1 MEAALKNFFGYSYF
15 RPHQKESIEQI
26 LRRRDCLIV
35 MATGSGKSMCYQ
47 IPALVTQKTAIVIS
61 PLISLMQDQV
71 MSLLQRGIKA
81 QYLSSAQKSRTA
93 SSDAEKGKFD
103 ILYMTPERAC
113 SSSDRF
119 WSNMMENG
127 VSLLAI
133 DEAHCISEWG
143 HDFREEYKQL
153 DKLRQFLPSVPFV
166 ALTAT
171 ATKKV
176 QLDIV
181 RSLKLNNPYVMI
193 GSFDRPNLY
202 YGVKSLNRTSLFRDE
217 LAGEISKYV
226 KGGASTIVYC
236 TTVKDA
242 EEVSKSLQQA
252 GIDVGLYHGQ
262 MSTGAREDIHRSF
275 IKDELQT
282 VVATVAFGMGID
294 KPNIRC
300 VIHYGCPKSLESY
313 YQESGRCGR
322 DGLPSKCW
330 LYYSRG
336 DFAKA
341 DFYTSDARTGARRKE
356 VMDSLLAAQKYCGLT
371 TCRRKCLLE
380 YFGESVAFDNCGNC
394 DNCTSVSADQRDMA
408 KEAYLLLTCIQS
420 CGGRWGFNVP
430 IDVLR
435 GSRTK
440 KLTENH
446 FDKLPVHGL
455 GKTYSSNWWKALGD
469 QLINLGYLEETVID
483 IFRTI
488 RVSHQGQQFLQLASH
503 KSQPPLILRLTP
515 EMVSEENCKSGLK
528 IGKVVDG
535 DIGTFPTLQDQ
546 GFSEMEV
553 KLYHMLLDFRAELAQ
568 RESTA
573 PYAVCSE
580 ETLQKLAKIRPSTKA
595 RLGNID
601 GVNQHLITMHGV
613 RILETIKS
621 FSESLG
627 LRLDGEFAVH
637 TNISRA
643 SAMNIEYKATPA
655 KIEYKATPAK
665 MEAWKMWQEN
675 GLSMSEIANL
685 PERPVPI
692 KESTVLD
699 YILEVARA
707 GFEVNWVRF
716 CKESGFTY
724 NIAKE
729 IQAGISK
736 AGSRDKLKPIKEQ
749 VPEFVSYTYI
759 KILLAL
765 EDCGVSIDEI
775 LGMQSSKG
783 EDESSLNDS
792 LPVLQD
798 GAQSITEFVK
808 KDDLLKASNSS
819 EEDDFSMPPWIVSD
833 TGATIRKRK
842 TEAKD
847 SFSLCESP
855 TQKLCCENDRKSES
869 DIELLQATEDAL
881 LTWLSEC
888 DGASVSQISE
898 HFAGSSRDFVLE
910 LLSKLEGEFS
920 IYNKNGIYK
929 VM

>member
-1 MEAALKNFFGYSYF
+1 MDAALKKYFGYSTF

-71 MSLLQRGIKA
+71 MSLQQRGIKA
-81 QYLSSAQKSRTA
+81 QYLSSAQKSHTA

-113 SSSDRF
+113 SISNRF
-119 WSNMMENG
+119 WFNMMERG

-153 DKLRQFLPSVPFV
+153 DKLRQFLPNVPFV
-166 ALTAT
+166 GLTAT

-202 YGVKSLNRTSLFRDE
+202 YGVKILNRTSLFREE
-217 LAGEISKYV
+217 LACEISKYV

-236 TTVKDA
+236 TTIKDA
-242 EEVSKSLQQA
+242 EEVSKSLQLA
-252 GIDVGLYHGQ
+252 GVEVGLYHGQ
-262 MSTGAREDIHRSF
+262 MSSGDREAIHRSF
-275 IKDELQT
+275 IKDEVQT

-322 DGLPSKCW
+322 DGIPSKCW
-330 LYYSRG
+330 MYYSRG

-341 DFYTSDARTGARRKE
+341 DFYTSDARTGARRKD
-356 VMDSLLAAQKYCGLT
+356 VMDSLLAAQKYCSLT
-371 TCRRKCLLE
+371 TCRRKYLLE

-394 DNCTSVSADQRDMA
+394 DNCTTSVSVDQRDMA

-420 CGGRWGFNVP
+420 CGGRWGLNVP
-430 IDVLR
+430 VDVLR
-435 GSRTK
+435 GARTK

-455 GKTYSSNWWKALGD
+455 GKNYSSNWWKALGD
-469 QLINLGYLEETVID
+469 QLINLGYLEETVIE

-488 RVSHQGQQFLQLASH
+488 RVSHQGQRFLQLASQ
-503 KSQPPLILRLTP
+503 KNQPPLILRLTP
-515 EMVSEENCKSGLK
+515 EMVSEENRKNGLK

-535 DIGTFPTLQDQ
+535 DIGNFPTLQDQ

-580 ETLQKLAKIRPSTKA
+580 ETLQKLAKIRPSTMA

-627 LRLDGEFAVH
+627 LRMDGEFAVH

-643 SAMNIEYKATPA
+643 PAMNIEYKATPA
-655 KIEYKATPAK
+655 KV
-665 MEAWKMWQEN
+665 EAWRMWQEN
-675 GLSMSEIANL
+675 DISMSEIANL

-699 YILEVARA
+699 YILEVAKV

-716 CKESGFTY
+716 CKEAGFTY

-729 IQAGISK
+729 IQVGISK

-749 VPEFVSYTYI
+749 VPEFVTYSHI
-759 KILLAL
+759 KILLTL
-765 EDCGVSIDEI
+765 EECGVSIDEI
-775 LGMQSSKG
+775 LGMQSSKV
-783 EDESSLNDS
+783 EDESSLKDS
-792 LPVLQD
+792 SPVLQD
-798 GAQSITEFVK
+798 GAQSIPEFVK
-808 KDDLLKASNSS
+808 EEDLLKASNSS
-819 EEDDFSMPPWIVSD
+819 EEDVFSKPPWIVSD
-833 TGATIRKRK
+833 TGATLHKRK

-847 SFSLCESP
+847 TFSVCESP
-855 TQKLCCENDRKSES
+855 TKKLYCENDHKSES
-869 DIELLQATEDAL
+869 DIELFQATEDAL
-881 LTWLSEC
+881 LAWLNDC

-910 LLSKLEGEFS
+910 LLSRLEGEFL

>member
-1 MEAALKNFFGYSYF
+1 MTNTLSMEGVLKKYFGFSSF
-15 RPHQKESIEQI
+15 RPLQKDSIGQI
-26 LRRRDCLIV
+26 LRGRDCLIV
-35 MATGSGKSMCYQ
+35 MATGSGKSLCYQ

-71 MSLLQRGIKA
+71 MSLQQRGIKA
-81 QYLSSAQKSRTA
+81 QYLCSAQTSRTA
-93 SSDAEKGKFD
+93 NSDAEKGEFD
-103 ILYMTPERAC
+103 VLYLTPERAC
-113 SSSDRF
+113 SSPDRF
-119 WSNMMENG
+119 WSNMMEKG

-153 DKLRQFLPSVPFV
+153 EKLRQFLPNVPFV

-176 QLDIV
+176 ELDIIQ
-181 RSLKLNNPYVMI
+181 SLKLKNPYVRI
-193 GSFDRPNLY
+193 GSFDRPNIY
-202 YGVKSLNRTSLFRDE
+202 YGVKTLNRTSLFREE
-217 LAGEISKYV
+217 LAREISKYV

-236 TTVKDA
+236 TTIKDA
-242 EEVSKSLQQA
+242 EQVSMSLQQA
-252 GIDVGLYHGQ
+252 GVEAGLYHGQ
-262 MSTGAREDIHRSF
+262 MSNGSREAIHRSF

-336 DFAKA
+336 DFMKA
-341 DFYTSDARTGARRKE
+341 DFYTSEARTAARRKSVVE
-356 VMDSLLAAQKYCGLT
+356 SLIAAQKYCSLT
-371 TCRRKCLLE
+371 TCRRKYLLE
-380 YFGESVAFDNCGNC
+380 YFGEKVAFDNCGDC
-394 DNCTSVSADQRDMA
+394 DNCTTSLSVDQRDIA
-408 KEAYLLLTCIQS
+408 KEAYLLLTCIHS
-420 CGGRWGFNVP
+420 CRGRWGLNVP

-455 GKTYSSNWWKALGD
+455 GKNYSSNWWKALGD
-469 QLINLGYLEETVID
+469 QLISLGYLEETVSD

-488 RVSHQGQQFLQLASH
+488 RVSHQGQRFLELASH
-503 KSQPPLILRLTP
+503 INQPPLILRLTP
-515 EMVSEENCKSGLK
+515 EMVSEENQKNGLK

-535 DIGTFPTLQDQ
+535 DIGNFPTLQDQ

-601 GVNQHLITMHGV
+601 GINQHLITMHGC
-613 RILETIKS
+613 RILETIKC
-621 FSESLG
+621 FSEGLG
-627 LRLDGEFAVH
+627 LRLDGELEVQP
-637 TNISRA
+637 NISRT
-643 SAMNIEYKATPA
+643 SAINIECKATPA
-655 KIEYKATPAK
+655 KV
-665 MEAWKMWQEN
+665 EAWRMWQEK
-675 GLSMSEIANL
+675 GLSFSEIANL
-685 PERPVPI
+685 PDRPVPI
-692 KESTVLD
+692 KESTVLE

-716 CKESGFTY
+716 CKEAGLTY
-724 NIAKE
+724 KIAKE
-729 IQAGISK
+729 IQVGISK
-736 AGSRDKLKPIKEQ
+736 AGSKEKLKPIKEQ
-749 VPEFVSYTYI
+749 VPESVSYIQI
-759 KILLAL
+759 KIFLAL
-765 EDCGVSIDEI
+765 EECGLSIDDI
-775 LGMQSSKG
+775 VDMPSSKG
-783 EDESSLNDS
+783 EDESCLKDS
-792 LPVLQD
+792 PSVLQD
-798 GAQSITEFVK
+798 GAQSMTQFVK
-808 KDDLLKASNSS
+808 EDDLLKASNSS
-819 EEDDFSMPPWIVSD
+819 EENAFSKPPWLLSD
-833 TGATIRKRK
+833 TGATIHKRK
-842 TEAKD
+842 TEAKN
-847 SFSLCESP
+847 SFSRCGSP
-855 TQKLCCENDRKSES
+855 TKKLCCENDWKSQS
-869 DIELLQATEDAL
+869 DVELLQATEDAL
-881 LTWLSEC
+881 LSWLSER
-888 DGASVSQISE
+888 DGATVSQISE

-910 LLSKLEGEFS
+910 LLSRLESDFL
-920 IYNKNGIYK
+920 IYNKNSVYK

>member
-1 MEAALKNFFGYSYF
+1 MEAALKKYFGYSSF
-15 RPHQKESIEQI
+15 RLHQKESIEQI
-26 LRRRDCLIV
+26 LRGRDGLIV

-71 MSLLQRGIKA
+71 MGLLQRGIKA
-81 QYLSSAQKSRTA
+81 QYLSSAQKCRTA
-93 SSDAEKGKFD
+93 SSDAEKGEFD

-113 SSSDRF
+113 SMYARF
-119 WSNMMENG
+119 WSNMMEKG
-127 VSLLAI
+127 VCLLAI

-143 HDFREEYKQL
+143 HDFREEYKRL
-153 DKLRQFLPSVPFV
+153 DTLRQFLPNVPFV

-176 QLDIV
+176 QLDIIQ
-181 RSLKLNNPYVMI
+181 SLKLNNPYINI

-202 YGVKSLNRTSLFRDE
+202 YGVKTLNRTSLFRE
-217 LAGEISKYV
+217 EMASEISKYV

-236 TTVKDA
+236 TTIKDA

-252 GIDVGLYHGQ
+252 GIEVGLYHGQ

-330 LYYSRG
+330 MYYSRS
-336 DFAKA
+336 DFMKGE
-341 DFYTSDARTGARRKE
+341 FYTADARTGARRKS
-356 VMDSLLAAQKYCGLT
+356 VMDSLLAAQKYCSLT

-380 YFGESVAFDNCGNC
+380 YFGENVTSDNCGNC
-394 DNCTSVSADQRDMA
+394 DNCTTSVSVDQRDMA
-408 KEAYLLLTCIQS
+408 KEAYLLLTCIQA

-435 GSRTK
+435 GARTK
-440 KLTENH
+440 KLRENH
-446 FDKLPVHGL
+446 FDMLPVHGL
-455 GKTYSSNWWKALGD
+455 GKNYSSNWWKALCD
-469 QLINLGYLEETVID
+469 QLIGLGYLEEIVTD

-488 RVSHQGQQFLQLASH
+488 RVGHQGQRFLQLASH
-503 KSQPPLILRLTP
+503 INQPPLILRLTT
-515 EMVSEENCKSGLK
+515 EMVSEENQKNGLK
-528 IGKVVDG
+528 RGKVVDG
-535 DIGTFPTLQDQ
+535 DIGNFPTLQDQ

-580 ETLQKLAKIRPSTKA
+580 ETLQKLAKTRPSTKA

-613 RILETIKS
+613 RILESIKC
-621 FSESLG
+621 FSEGLG
-627 LRLDGEFAVH
+627 LRLDGELAVH
-637 TNISRA
+637 QNISRT
-643 SAMNIEYKATPA
+643 SAINTECKATPA
-655 KIEYKATPAK
+655 KV
-665 MEAWKMWQEN
+665 EAWRMWQEK
-675 GLSMSEIANL
+675 GLSFSEIANL
-685 PERPVPI
+685 PERPLPI
-692 KESTVLD
+692 KESTVME

-716 CKESGFTY
+716 CKETGLTDK
-724 NIAKE
+724 IAKE
-729 IQAGISK
+729 IQVGISK
-736 AGSRDKLKPIKEQ
+736 AGSKEKLKLIKEQ
-749 VPEFVSYTYI
+749 VPEFVSYTHI
-759 KILLAL
+759 KILLVL
-765 EDCGVSIDEI
+765 EDCGLSIDEI
-775 LGMQSSKG
+775 VGMQSSKG
-783 EDESSLNDS
+783 DDESSLKDS
-792 LPVLQD
+792 PSVLQD
-798 GAQSITEFVK
+798 GAQSMTEFVK
-808 KDDLLKASNSS
+808 EDDLLKASNSS
-819 EEDDFSMPPWIVSD
+819 EEDLFTKPPWIVSD
-833 TGATIRKRK
+833 TEATIHKRK

-855 TQKLCCENDRKSES
+855 TKKLCCEGDWKSQS

-881 LTWLSEC
+881 LSWLSEC
-888 DGASVSQISE
+888 DGATAPQISE

-910 LLSKLEGEFS
+910 LLSRLEGDFL
-920 IYNKNGIYK
+920 IYIKNGIYK